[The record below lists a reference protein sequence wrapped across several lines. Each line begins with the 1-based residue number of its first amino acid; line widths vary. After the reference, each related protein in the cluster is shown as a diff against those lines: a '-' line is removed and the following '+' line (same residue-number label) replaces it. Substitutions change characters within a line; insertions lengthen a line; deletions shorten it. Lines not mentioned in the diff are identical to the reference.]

1 MVKKQGTSRGRSAGS
16 VMDVLTVSI
25 YILVLTIVMLAYLG
39 SVQIINCKAQISQ
52 ISRKYILRMETV
64 GYLTEDDRRNLEQEL
79 RALGVVSVLFTG
91 STLEKVE
98 FGSPIYLV
106 IHGRISTEGVDLGTS
121 FFDTVFR
128 MRSYEFEDKKMS
140 TAKN

>member
-1 MVKKQGTSRGRSAGS
+1 M
-16 VMDVLTVSI
+16 MDVLTVSI

-64 GYLTEDDRRNLEQEL
+64 GYLTEDDRKNLEQEL
-79 RALGVVSVLFTG
+79 RAIGAENILFTG
-91 STLEKVE
+91 STLDRVE

-106 IHGRISTEGVDLGTS
+106 IHGRISAEGVDFGTS
-121 FFDTVFR
+121 FFETVFQ
-128 MRSYEFEDKKMS
+128 MKSYEFEETKMS